1 MGYHIG
7 LFKLIIIV
15 PNVLIFCL
23 GCIMVGISADVIKN
37 KAGKFNEIKDENIL
51 PDGVKSSA
59 ALGLAAGIF
68 LGLVSFIAVC
78 GVLTANQ
85 NRLICYAV
93 ILGIILLFE
102 IIGAAVAFVKR
113 HDMNHYFLKYLYGQM
128 DDYNGGVE
136 ENNQLIGLQLAF
148 GCCGV
153 RSNRDWLSAKN
164 WTAYV
169 NKTIKGPYFTNLPVS
184 CCGFEFEAE
193 ESLDCKINIPSTID
207 IRSQEGCYYK
217 IQRLLPAT
225 GVMLSSIFGIQ
236 IIIFVVI
243 CWLKIRI
250 KEDRL
255 IKIF

>member
-1 MGYHIG
+1 
-7 LFKLIIIV
+7 
-15 PNVLIFCL
+15 
-23 GCIMVGISADVIKN
+23 MVGISADVIKN
-37 KAGKFNEIKDENIL
+37 KAGKFDEIKDENIL
-51 PDGVKSSA
+51 PDGVKASA

-136 ENNQLIGLQLAF
+136 ENNQLIRLQLAF

-169 NKTIKGPYFTNLPVS
+169 NKTRRGLYFTNLP
-184 CCGFEFEAE
+184 
-193 ESLDCKINIPSTID
+193 
-207 IRSQEGCYYK
+207 IR
-217 IQRLLPAT
+217 
-225 GVMLSSIFGIQ
+225 V
-236 IIIFVVI
+236 FVTALVEVAFTNTFKNTFTNTFLNT
-243 CWLKIRI
+243 CQ
-250 KEDRL
+250 
-255 IKIF
+255 

>member
-7 LFKLIIIV
+7 LFKLIIIA

-37 KAGKFNEIKDENIL
+37 RAGKYDEIKDENIL
-51 PDGVKSSA
+51 ENGVKSSA
-59 ALGLAAGIF
+59 ALGLTAGIF
-68 LGLVSFIAVC
+68 LGLVSLIAVC

-85 NRLICYAV
+85 NRLIAYAV

-102 IIGAAVAFVKR
+102 IIGAAVAFVQR
-113 HDMNHYFLKYLYGQM
+113 HDMNHYLLKYLYGQM
-128 DDYNGGVE
+128 DKYNGGVE
-136 ENNQLIGLQLAF
+136 ENNQLIDLQLAF

-169 NKTIKGPYFTNLPVS
+169 NKTIQGPYFTNLPVS
-184 CCGFEFEAE
+184 CCGFELEAD
-193 ESLDCKINIPSTID
+193 ESLDCKINITSTID

>member
-1 MGYHIG
+1 MGHHIG
-7 LFKLIIIV
+7 LFKLIIIA

-37 KAGKFNEIKDENIL
+37 KAGKYDEIKDENIL
-51 PDGVKSSA
+51 ENGVKSSA
-59 ALGLAAGIF
+59 ALGLTAGIF

-85 NRLICYAV
+85 NRLIAYAF

-113 HDMNHYFLKYLYGQM
+113 HDMHHYLLKYLYGHM
-128 DDYNGGVE
+128 DEYNGGVE
-136 ENNQLIGLQLAF
+136 ENNQLIGLQVAF

-169 NKTIKGPYFTNLPVS
+169 NKTIQGPYFTNLPVS
-184 CCGFEFEAE
+184 CCGFEFEAGE
-193 ESLDCKINIPSTID
+193 GLDCKVNITSTID

-225 GVMLSSIFGIQ
+225 GAMLSSIFCIQ
-236 IIIFVVI
+236 IVVFVVI

>member
-1 MGYHIG
+1 
-7 LFKLIIIV
+7 
-15 PNVLIFCL
+15 
-23 GCIMVGISADVIKN
+23 MVGISADVIKN
-37 KAGKFNEIKDENIL
+37 KSGKYDEIKDENIL
-51 PDGVKSSA
+51 LDGVKSSA
-59 ALGLAAGIF
+59 ALGLTAGLF

-85 NRLICYAV
+85 NRLIAYSV

-102 IIGAAVAFVKR
+102 IIGAALAFVKR
-113 HDMNHYFLKYLYGQM
+113 HDMNHYLLKYLYGHM
-128 DDYNGGVE
+128 DEYNGVE
-136 ENNQLIGLQLAF
+136 ENNQLIELQLSF

-153 RSNRDWLSAKN
+153 RSNRDWFSAKN

-169 NKTIKGPYFTNLPVS
+169 NNTIEGSQFTHLPVS
-184 CCGFEFEAE
+184 CCGLEFEAE
-193 ESLDCKINIPSTID
+193 KSLDCKINITSTID

-217 IQRLLPAT
+217 MQRLLPAT
-225 GVMLSSIFGIQ
+225 GVMLSSIICIQ
-236 IIIFVVI
+236 IIISVVI

>member
-7 LFKLIIIV
+7 LFKLIVIA

-23 GCIMVGISADVIKN
+23 GCIMVGISADVMKN
-37 KAGKFNEIKDENIL
+37 KAGKYDEIKDDNIL
-51 PDGVKSSA
+51 ENGVKSSA
-59 ALGLAAGIF
+59 ALGLTAGIF

-85 NRLICYAV
+85 NRLIAYAV

-102 IIGAAVAFVKR
+102 IIGAAVAFVQR
-113 HDMNHYFLKYLYGQM
+113 HGMNHYLLKYLYGQM
-128 DDYNGGVE
+128 DKYNGGVE
-136 ENNQLIGLQLAF
+136 ENNQLIDLQLAF

-153 RSNRDWLSAKN
+153 RSNRDWLSVKN

-169 NKTIKGPYFTNLPVS
+169 NKTIRGPYLTNLPVT
-184 CCGFEFEAE
+184 CCGFEFEAKA
-193 ESLDCKINIPSTID
+193 SLDCKINITSTID

-217 IQRLLPAT
+217 IQRALPAT
-225 GVMLSSIFGIQ
+225 GVMLSSIISIQ
-236 IIIFVVI
+236 IIIFIVI
-243 CWLKIRI
+243 CCLNIRI